1 MDFPE
6 IFKGTPTPAKWAALG
21 EYLRSSGT
29 TGGPGLRV
37 RRVGNK
43 TVITTRRRT
52 FAAGGEAGTLN
63 PWQPI
68 FFTTGTGEALV
79 YKCRINLGTLNN
91 VPATNWNAEFTLGMA
106 ADVYHFVVL
115 TITSASGQ
123 VTGLTLS
130 IDSTPPETDNI
141 AKGTPPVSHKIVLGA
156 IGRTEAKMIETTNL
170 NAVAS
175 VVFLESKSAPAVGAE
190 PYDRWWRWNHNAV

>member
-1 MDFPE
+1 MDLSD
-6 IFKGTPTPAKWAALG
+6 IFSGTMTPAKWRALG
-21 EYLRSSGT
+21 SYLESSGT
-29 TGGPGLRV
+29 ITGPGLRA
-37 RRVGNK
+37 RKVGNK
-43 TVITTRRRT
+43 TILSTRRRGM
-52 FAAGGEAGTLN
+52 GGGSGGAYV
-63 PWQPI
+63 PWAPK
-68 FFTTGTGEALV
+68 FFTTGSPPSLV
-79 YKCRINLGTLNN
+79 YKCRFNLGTLNN
-91 VPATNWNAEFTLGMA
+91 VPATNWNDDFTLGMG

-115 TITSASGQ
+115 TITTASGQ

-141 AKGTPPVSHKIVLGA
+141 AKGTPPVTHKIVLGA

-175 VVFLESKSAPAVGAE
+175 VVFLESKAAPAVGAE